1 MIEMGRDGYY
11 HPAGVEEVRALVV
24 EARARGANLRIRG
37 SGHSVAAS
45 VRSDR
50 GPASRPGRDGMDV
63 MLDRMR
69 AVAIE
74 PEPDGEHAI
83 VEVDGGC
90 NLGLDP
96 YDPSGTST
104 WENSLTVRLH
114 RAGWALDALGGISH
128 QTIAGFL
135 MTGSAG
141 GSTTHSLAATVLRL
155 QFVDGTGGVHEA
167 DASDTGRQ
175 RCLFEA
181 VGVSMGLLGVIT
193 KVWLRAVRSYTL
205 AGREVTTPLA
215 ECPVDI
221 FGEGRD
227 GRPGLVEFLRN
238 APYGRILWWPQ
249 PRFDRVSV
257 WSASP
262 DRSCSPSARTPYE
275 ILTPRQELS
284 ASLLQTVVGNL
295 TDVSQVPRQLQ
306 SLHWFAHLE
315 QALAGAHVL
324 DRLRPAA
331 ADRRSE
337 PDAARWRRA
346 CAGGARRVAERT
358 LRRASETGV
367 MKKLGGRIARR
378 MPQQIHRLMTLYVP
392 DGTKEFHDDWHSILP
407 MDDHMDVRL
416 WPASFAELW
425 LPMEAATAAM
435 NRLRDIHH
443 HAGASSRYRLSR
455 AFPVEIYA
463 SPKSPFWLSPGYE
476 RESVRINPV
485 WLDQWPGD
493 PNDEIYGT
501 YYDALREFGFRP
513 HWGKHLPP
521 ASGEWRAYY
530 RRHCPRLDA
539 FLDLRRTFDPS
550 QVFVNDYWRMHLG
563 ID

>member
-1 MIEMGRDGYY
+1 VIERGRDGYY
-11 HPAGVEEVRALVV
+11 HPAGVDEVRALVL

-37 SGHSVAAS
+37 SGHSVSAS
-45 VRSDR
+45 VRSNR
-50 GPASRPGRDGMDV
+50 NPASGAGCDGMDV
-63 MLDRMR
+63 MLDQMR
-69 AVAIE
+69 AVVIE

-83 VEVDGGC
+83 VQVEGGC

-114 RAGWALDALGGISH
+114 RAGWALEALGGISH

-155 QFVDGTGGVHEA
+155 QFVDGTGEIHEA
-167 DASDTGRQ
+167 DAGDTGRQ

-181 VGVSMGLLGVIT
+181 AGVSMGLLGVIT
-193 KVWLRAVRSYTL
+193 TVWLRAVRTYTL
-205 AGREVTTPLA
+205 AGREVTTRLA
-215 ECPVDI
+215 ECPVDV

-227 GRPGLVEFLRN
+227 GRPGLVDFLRN
-238 APYGRILWWPQ
+238 VPYSRILWWPQ
-249 PRFDRVSV
+249 PRFDRISV
-257 WSASP
+257 WSARP
-262 DRSCSPSARTPYE
+262 DRPSSPSARTPYE

-295 TDVSQVPRQLQ
+295 TDVSQVPRHLE
-306 SLHWFAHLE
+306 SLHWFSYLE
-315 QALAGAHVL
+315 RALAGEHAL
-324 DRLRPAA
+324 DRLRPPTA
-331 ADRRSE
+331 SGPSK
-337 PDAARWRRA
+337 PDPAQWRRT
-346 CAGGARRVAERT
+346 CAAGARQVAERT
-358 LRRASETGV
+358 FRHASEAGV

-378 MPQQIHRLMTLYVP
+378 MPQGIHRLMKLYVP

-425 LPMEAATAAM
+425 LPMEAAPAAL
-435 NRLRDIHH
+435 NRLRDMHH
-443 HAGASSRYRLSR
+443 HQSESARYWLSR

-463 SPKSPFWLSPGYE
+463 SPKSPFWLSPGYD
-476 RESVRINPV
+476 RESVRINPI
-485 WLDQWPGD
+485 WLDQWPGPPGD
-493 PNDEIYGT
+493 GIYQS
-501 YYDALREFGFRP
+501 YYEALKEFGFRP

-521 ASGEWRAYY
+521 ASDEWRAYY
-530 RRHCPRLDA
+530 RRHSPRLDA
-539 FLDLRRTFDPS
+539 FLRLHRTFDPD
-550 QVFVNDYWRMHLG
+550 QVFVNDYWRAHLG